1 MKYFTLLRPTTNNV
15 RLEYIL
21 WKNVW
26 FCFISIVWVHFSH
39 KTEKFRF
46 WKSLKYFTNFLWKRY
61 GVRFEDVPWKN
72 NWFCFIF
79 TVWVHF
85 NHKTQGSQP
94 KKSQILFMVLCSIFS
109 NFFAFFMISDF
120 VLCQFY
126 TFQTQ
131 NNNLRQNST
140 PWIDVTWV
148 SEPICFVHLEL
159 KTFLTLCL
167 L

>member
-61 GVRFEDVPWKN
+61 GVRFEHVPWKN

-94 KKSQILFMVLCSIFS
+94 KKVKFYLWFYAQFS
-109 NFFAFFMISDF
+109 
-120 VLCQFY
+120 L
-126 TFQTQ
+126 TF
-131 NNNLRQNST
+131 L
-140 PWIDVTWV
+140 PFLW
-148 SEPICFVHLEL
+148 
-159 KTFLTLCL
+159 FLTLFYASFIPSRHKTIIYDKIL
-167 L
+167 RLE